1 MRATGDCSA
10 SHASG
15 PGARNRTLSR
25 RRSSKPS
32 STTLILRT
40 SLQTCNCTICT
51 SRNVCTDPSIIEG
64 QVIKEI
70 QSNSLSVSGH
80 ETGCLRAISTQE
92 LMTNLSFNEL
102 DVIATTRFQDLITN
116 LSFRHF
122 DLIAIHVQDVITNL
136 NFNQLDLI
144 PLSASSGLTA
154 RCVLSSACTYWRSEK

>member
-15 PGARNRTLSR
+15 RGARNRTLSR

-51 SRNVCTDPSIIEG
+51 SSNVCTDLSMIEG